1 MKIKSCAWLVC
12 LILCLPIMMKAQVLK
27 IENGI
32 AFSSLVN
39 EGEDLFDKSL
49 SSYQMSIGLDYLD
62 QGWYALSSN
71 VGYLRKGGS
80 FDFYEATD
88 PGLNMLKR
96 NMKYMFDYI
105 TLNTTFRVKTFSDS
119 GWNFYAGVGPRVD
132 VNVKRH
138 ISLGDMDSLFP
149 EQTAPAV
156 NRIIVGLK
164 CETGV
169 NYNFD
174 RYLLGLNVSYL
185 PSFIKPNKDFI
196 AHDRTSRLGFCSDIS
211 CKVIETRH
219 AASLQPGILLFE

>member
-12 LILCLPIMMKAQVLK
+12 LILCLPVMMRAQVLK
-27 IENGI
+27 IENGM

-62 QGWYALSSN
+62 QGWYELSSN

-80 FDFYEATD
+80 FDFYETTD
-88 PGLNMLKR
+88 MGLGMHEGH
-96 NMKYMFDYI
+96 MKYRLDYI
-105 TLNTTFRVKTFSDS
+105 TLNTTFRVKTLSDS
-119 GWNFYAGVGPRVD
+119 GWNFYAGAGPRVD

-149 EQTAPAV
+149 GQTAPAV

-164 CETGV
+164 CEAGV

-196 AHDRTSRLGFCSDIS
+196 ARDRTFT
-211 CKVIETRH
+211 V
-219 AASLQPGILLFE
+219 GILLGYRL

>member
-12 LILCLPIMMKAQVLK
+12 LILCLPITMKAQVLK
-27 IENGI
+27 IENGM

-105 TLNTTFRVKTFSDS
+105 TLNTTFRVKTLSDS
-119 GWNFYAGVGPRVD
+119 GWNFYA
-132 VNVKRH
+132 
-138 ISLGDMDSLFP
+138 
-149 EQTAPAV
+149 A
-156 NRIIVGLK
+156 
-164 CETGV
+164 
-169 NYNFD
+169 
-174 RYLLGLNVSYL
+174 
-185 PSFIKPNKDFI
+185 
-196 AHDRTSRLGFCSDIS
+196 SDL
-211 CKVIETRH
+211 V
-219 AASLQPGILLFE
+219 LM

>member
-27 IENGI
+27 IENGM

-49 SSYQMSIGLDYLD
+49 SSYQMSIGLDCLD

-105 TLNTTFRVKTFSDS
+105 TLNTTFRVKTLSDS
-119 GWNFYAGVGPRVD
+119 

-196 AHDRTSRLGFCSDIS
+196 AHDRTFT
-211 CKVIETRH
+211 V
-219 AASLQPGILLFE
+219 GILLGYRL

>member
-12 LILCLPIMMKAQVLK
+12 LILCLPITMKAQVLK
-27 IENGI
+27 IENGM

-105 TLNTTFRVKTFSDS
+105 TLNTTFRVKTLSDS

-132 VNVKRH
+132 VNV
-138 ISLGDMDSLFP
+138 
-149 EQTAPAV
+149 
-156 NRIIVGLK
+156 IIVGLK

-196 AHDRTSRLGFCSDIS
+196 AHDRTFT
-211 CKVIETRH
+211 V
-219 AASLQPGILLFE
+219 GILLGYRL

>member
-105 TLNTTFRVKTFSDS
+105 TLNTTFRVKTLSDS

-196 AHDRTSRLGFCSDIS
+196 AHDRTFT
-211 CKVIETRH
+211 V
-219 AASLQPGILLFE
+219 GILLGYRL

>member
-12 LILCLPIMMKAQVLK
+12 LILCLPITMKAQVLK
-27 IENGI
+27 IENGM

-105 TLNTTFRVKTFSDS
+105 TLNTTFRVKTLADS
-119 GWNFYAGVGPRVD
+119 GFRLAGKGMGCVCHQGKRGNPAIFASAYREELMGLRGDRGGSVIMKAHPGD
-132 VNVKRH
+132 VWTMEVPEEELKDIDRAED
-138 ISLGDMDSLFP
+138 LG
-149 EQTAPAV
+149 AV
-156 NRIIVGLK
+156 QN
-164 CETGV
+164 
-169 NYNFD
+169 
-174 RYLLGLNVSYL
+174 
-185 PSFIKPNKDFI
+185 
-196 AHDRTSRLGFCSDIS
+196 
-211 CKVIETRH
+211 
-219 AASLQPGILLFE
+219 